1 MMRRVL
7 SKVVNRI
14 STVTV
19 LCRDAIGRQC
29 ISRFIN
35 AVRSVVDEL
44 NETLLPN
51 YSLALVERQ
60 IIRSGRSV
68 KLVYELVHFN
78 DAENSFTALARV
90 DVDSYT
96 DIHITSSCWDIYI
109 IRARTWY
116 TMLSGRSITLLRE
129 FLP

>member
-1 MMRRVL
+1 VRRVL

-14 STVTV
+14 STVHV
-19 LCRDAIGRQC
+19 LCRDVIGRQC
-29 ISRFIN
+29 ISRLIN

-44 NETLLPN
+44 NETLVD

-60 IIRSGRSV
+60 VVRSGRSV
-68 KLVYELVHFN
+68 KLVYELVQL
-78 DAENSFTALARV
+78 DDSSLTPLARV

-96 DIHITSSCWDIYI
+96 DIHITSSCLDIYI
-109 IRARTWY
+109 VRARAWY
-116 TMLSGRSITLLRE
+116 TTLSGRNTTSLWE